1 MILYYKV
8 IFKKIVALL
17 FLFSMSLLSSCK
29 KLSGDFKIIFRNVT
43 PYIIK
48 NVSIV
53 CGAEPV
59 IFDSIKS
66 YSLSEEKILSIGD
79 RETIGPI
86 DPYMSLKQYLIDTS
100 EFEYTY
106 SQGSSRKKLK
116 ADRINYISVF
126 IDGTLLP
133 EIRFRFLI
141 EE

>member
-1 MILYYKV
+1 MV
-8 IFKKIVALL
+8 IKKLFTFL

-43 PYIIK
+43 PYVIK

-59 IFDSIKS
+59 LFDSIKS
-66 YSLSEEKILSIGD
+66 YSLSEEKILSIGG
-79 RETIGPI
+79 RETVGPI
-86 DPYMSLKQYLIDTS
+86 DPYMSLKQYLIDTT

-126 IDGTLLP
+126 IDSTLVP